1 MNTNKTQTP
10 EHSKNKPHKLNQL
23 AYRDGY
29 IHGGVGE
36 RQNSENKSHYSPKN
50 SASNGLIF
58 GITIATIATLISGA
72 LFLLMHHHQPSTES
86 VKTISVPKNS
96 QSQNP

>member
-1 MNTNKTQTP
+1 MVTSTVESESVRTQ
-10 EHSKNKPHKLNQL
+10 KIK
-23 AYRDGY
+23 AIIR
-29 IHGGVGE
+29 
-36 RQNSENKSHYSPKN
+36 PKN
-50 SASNGLIF
+50 SAPNGLIF

>member
-36 RQNSENKSHYSPKN
+36 RQNSENKSHYSPK
-50 SASNGLIF
+50 
-58 GITIATIATLISGA
+58 
-72 LFLLMHHHQPSTES
+72 
-86 VKTISVPKNS
+86 K
-96 QSQNP
+96 